1 MLSLCDHP
9 KTDVPP
15 ERNAFSIN
23 PAESMKRLLP
33 IYCLLLLFASC
44 QQDSATSEP
53 VVEKRSSW
61 KNFGCELI
69 TDEEVE
75 ALFNFNGDSA
85 NLNTRSLPD
94 QVFCLRTWQKPDW
107 KERES
112 NNEKKGA
119 AYLNPSNRLVVQ
131 LFDYTS
137 PEHAT
142 QQMQML
148 RRDRR
153 KTYSEDVSDLGEDA
167 LWSTNTLTL
176 LVKKGQ
182 NVLNIAIE
190 HDDLPHDNLASA
202 KEVAEVILKK
212 L

>member
-1 MLSLCDHP
+1 
-9 KTDVPP
+9 
-15 ERNAFSIN
+15 
-23 PAESMKRLLP
+23 
-33 IYCLLLLFASC
+33 
-44 QQDSATSEP
+44 
-53 VVEKRSSW
+53 
-61 KNFGCELI
+61 
-69 TDEEVE
+69 
-75 ALFNFNGDSA
+75 
-85 NLNTRSLPD
+85 
-94 QVFCLRTWQKPDW
+94 
-107 KERES
+107 
-112 NNEKKGA
+112 
-119 AYLNPSNRLVVQ
+119 
-131 LFDYTS
+131 
-137 PEHAT
+137 
-142 QQMQML
+142 ML